1 MPLAYFH
8 PRLAG
13 PFLAILLACLQL
25 FQGLVWVSI
34 SIICNGFP
42 RGLEIK
48 LLS

>member
-1 MPLAYFH
+1 MPLPYFH
-8 PRLAG
+8 PQLAG
-13 PFLAILLACLQL
+13 PILAILLTCLQS
-25 FQGLVWVSI
+25 FQGLIWVSI